1 MELLSL
7 CPYPAAPLVWQLTPS
22 RWVLTVVCKATY
34 ALVPGVVSPATEQEA
49 LLDEDAHWDDDPQKS
64 LFAPADMVP
73 FKQRADVMLVGSAYA
88 RNGQPARS
96 LTTRL
101 HVGKIDKSIEVLCPR
116 VRTRDGEVR
125 EGKRWTKMPLLYER
139 AAGGPGTDNPVG
151 VHLEG
156 ARDRYGQLALPNLQS
171 PGLALPPERLPP
183 PIGYGP
189 IAATWPDRKHRVPVA
204 ERSYA
209 RAPFGEGFDPL
220 FFQAAPPDQQLD
232 TLRPNE
238 RIALENLLPNH
249 PVFVSALPGEKP
261 RARVELR
268 GASPREMALVPD
280 SLWIDTDRGVCT
292 VTFRAKVDIEHPDQ
306 EGRVLVALA
315 KNEQAI
321 PWARIAPAPP
331 APSSRPTP
339 SPRGSVPPGQPLSMV
354 SPQGV
359 SAPPQQAVSTPPAPG
374 LSAPQQGVSAPPQQ
388 GLSAPPKVI
397 SVPPPPRKEEVR
409 PADIDVEMV
418 DSIEVTLDP
427 QPLHETA
434 AFPPIRPV
442 TTQIVPHERVEPALP
457 FQPAPPGWQSPA
469 AVPSRPG
476 LPPLPGTPHDLTVTP
491 AFGAPAARHTLP
503 DWDVPSHKPA
513 PPTPLAQVLPAKV
526 PAEPAPAPPPPP
538 PPLLANP
545 AWVSQTPT
553 LTSRGAPPPLVTP
566 PLVTP
571 PLVAPPP
578 ASMPPKEPAPL
589 GALDASNAAA
599 GTVPSQDS
607 ASPRVEVDSASPV
620 TPAVVV
626 ELLWI
631 EPSATTKYAHH
642 PLFVAAKR
650 PAPRRGSDPGTKQ
663 DVSGAPKLD
672 VSGAPKQ
679 DVTAAQGTSPEAPAN
694 PEEAARGWVY
704 DILSRGAPTAL
715 GSLDSVLDAAEEDS
729 PPSPALA
736 IVTGMLEPCLDEVE
750 ALRATALVASALA
763 TSDRKLKEAVD
774 VANEMLK
781 TPMSGMP
788 DLAESLAARVRDAW
802 TKANRALPADHLTS
816 ATERLLVEQ
825 RAFQKRDLLDDTWIR
840 ALLSAE
846 GGPSIP
852 VYLPASIARRLPLFR
867 RFAARLLAEV
877 VWCQDQYE
885 TAPLALRT
893 IALGRLPARARSGN
907 SKARRR

>member
-34 ALVPGVVSPATEQEA
+34 ALVPGVVGPASEQEP

-73 FKQRADVMLVGSAYA
+73 FKQRADVMLVGSACA

-96 LTTRL
+96 LTARL
-101 HVGKIDKSIEVLCPR
+101 QVGKIDKSIEVLCPR

-156 ARDRYGQLALPNLQS
+156 ARDRYGQLALPNLQA
-171 PGLALPPERLPP
+171 PGLALPPDKLPP
-183 PIGYGP
+183 PIGFGP
-189 IAATWPDRKHRVPVA
+189 IAATWPGRKRRVPDLA
-204 ERSYA
+204 HAYA

-220 FFQAAPPDQQLD
+220 FFQAAPPDQQMD
-232 TLRPNE
+232 VLRPNE
-238 RIALENLLPNH
+238 RIALDNMLPNH
-249 PVFVSALPGEKP
+249 SVFVSALPGDKP

-280 SLWIDTDRGVCT
+280 SLWIDTDRGICT
-292 VTFRAKVDIEHPDQ
+292 VTFRAKVDIEHPEQ

-315 KNEQAI
+315 KNDQPI

-331 APSSRPTP
+331 APSSSSTP
-339 SPRGSVPPGQPLSMV
+339 SPRASAPPAQGLSTPPPQAISVPPPAQSISTPPP
-354 SPQGV
+354 PQAI
-359 SAPPQQAVSTPPAPG
+359 SAPPPQA
-374 LSAPQQGVSAPPQQ
+374 
-388 GLSAPPKVI
+388 I
-397 SVPPPPRKEEVR
+397 SVPPPPFRVEQS
-409 PADIDVEMV
+409 PTDIDVEMV
-418 DSIEVTLDP
+418 DSVEVTLDP

-434 AFPPIRPV
+434 ALPPIRPV
-442 TTQIVPHERVEPALP
+442 TTQIVPHEREQPALP

-503 DWDVPSHKPA
+503 DWEVSSPKP
-513 PPTPLAQVLPAKV
+513 PPPLPLAQVLPAK
-526 PAEPAPAPPPPP
+526 EPAPPPPP
-538 PPLLANP
+538 PPPLVANP
-545 AWVSQTPT
+545 AWASQTPT
-553 LTSRGAPPPLVTP
+553 LTSRGALPPLGTPPP
-566 PLVTP
+566 
-571 PLVAPPP
+571 VAPPP
-578 ASMPPKEPAPL
+578 PVNAPPKEPAPL

-599 GTVPSQDS
+599 GAAAQDS
-607 ASPRVEVDSASPV
+607 ASPRVEIDVASPHAP
-620 TPAVVV
+620 PAIVV

-631 EPSATTKYAHH
+631 DPSAATHYAAH
-642 PLFVAAKR
+642 PLFVAAKTR
-650 PAPRRGSDPGTKQ
+650 LAP
-663 DVSGAPKLD
+663 
-672 VSGAPKQ
+672 
-679 DVTAAQGTSPEAPAN
+679 SPETPAN
-694 PEEAARGWVY
+694 PDEAARGWVY
-704 DILSRGAPTAL
+704 DILSRGAPSSLSAL
-715 GSLDSVLDAAEEDS
+715 ESVLDAAEEDS

-736 IVTGMLEPCLDEVE
+736 LVTGTLELCLDEVE
-750 ALRATALVASALA
+750 TLRATALVASALA
-763 TSDRKLKEAVD
+763 TGDRKLKETID

-781 TPMSGMP
+781 TPMAGMP
-788 DLAESLAARVRDAW
+788 DLAESLAARIRDAW
-802 TKANRALPADHLTS
+802 NKANRALPADHLAA

-825 RAFQKRDLLDDTWIR
+825 RAYQKRDLLDDTWIR
-840 ALLSAE
+840 ALLSAD
-846 GGPSIP
+846 GSPSIP
-852 VYLPASIARRLPLFR
+852 VYLPAKIARRLPLFR
-867 RFAARLLAEV
+867 RLPARLLAEV

-893 IALGRLPARARSGN
+893 IALGRLPARARQGN
-907 SKARRR
+907 SRPRRR